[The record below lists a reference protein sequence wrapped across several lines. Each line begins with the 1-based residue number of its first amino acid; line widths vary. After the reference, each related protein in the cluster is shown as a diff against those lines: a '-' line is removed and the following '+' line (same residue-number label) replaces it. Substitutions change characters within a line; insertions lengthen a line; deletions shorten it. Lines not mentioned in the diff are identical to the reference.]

1 MEAQVWADNA
11 DGSEVLQDP
20 ERSGDFPIQHP
31 RRAVLAGED
40 LGGGGL
46 TWDWKA
52 ACPGTLFIA
61 YLLFGCHHQ
70 RGEEG
75 QQGRGGLALP
85 TCRKTWLRLL
95 WAGSPTKPSRMEL
108 ASWSLT
114 FFNKTLCTSGPP
126 AAPALFPLA
135 PREEGGTETRP
146 RAGSLRLCPFPAI
159 SGHPHWPG
167 CPSHWP

>member
-1 MEAQVWADNA
+1 MGFEDSLPRNAIYCIFIVWMSP
-11 DGSEVLQDP
+11 SE
-20 ERSGDFPIQHP
+20 
-31 RRAVLAGED
+31 RRGRATGE
-40 LGGGGL
+40 
-46 TWDWKA
+46 
-52 ACPGTLFIA
+52 
-61 YLLFGCHHQ
+61 
-70 RGEEG
+70 
-75 QQGRGGLALP
+75 GGLAPP

-126 AAPALFPLA
+126 AAMALFPLA